1 MGIKTE
7 SGPQLFDKRDLIIR
21 HIIIALMAIFYGAI
35 GHINDPV
42 EELRLHI
49 FTTFLYIVIIWNGN
63 ILLLNLLDKR
73 ISLEKQLRAK
83 LLISGSIALT
93 WPIAVHY
100 LFYLLL
106 FPLIHGHQCDL
117 KSKENIANMVTSVII
132 TLLINSIFVANAFFR
147 QWKRT
152 LQEKEELKR
161 TSLSA
166 EFETLKSQINPHFL
180 FNSLNTLTTLI
191 EENPA
196 TATNFIHKLSDV
208 YRYVLNQKE
217 KETVTLGE
225 ELEFIQAYV
234 YLNQIRFGNNLCVHI
249 HVPAECRN
257 KSIATL
263 SLQML
268 LENAIKHNVISAKH
282 PLQINIS
289 ANGSELHIRNNL
301 QRKMNVESNG
311 IGLNNI
317 ITRYGYLTK
326 SQVEITETEDYFMVI
341 LPLI

>member
-7 SGPQLFDKRDLIIR
+7 SPYLFDKRDFLIR
-21 HIIIALMAIFYGAI
+21 HVIIALMAIFYGFI
-35 GHINDPV
+35 GHAQDTP

-49 FTTFLYIVIIWNGN
+49 FTTFLYIVFIWNGN

-73 ISLEKQLRAK
+73 ISIEKQLRFK
-83 LLISGSIALT
+83 LLISGSIALA
-93 WPIAVHY
+93 WPITVHY

-106 FPLIHGHQCDL
+106 FPIIHGHPCDL
-117 KSKENIANMVTSVII
+117 KSKENIANMVTSVVI
-132 TLLINSIFVANAFFR
+132 TLLINSIFVAKAFFS
-147 QWKRT
+147 QWKKV

-161 TSLSA
+161 TSISA

-180 FNSLNTLTTLI
+180 FNSLNTLTSLI
-191 EENPA
+191 EESPT

-225 ELEFIQAYV
+225 ELEFIQAYI
-234 YLNQIRFGNNLCVHI
+234 YLNQIRFGNNLRVHI
-249 HVPAECRN
+249 HIPAECRN

-268 LENAIKHNVISAKH
+268 LENAIKHNIISAKH
-282 PLQINIS
+282 PLEINIS

-326 SQVEITETEDYFMVI
+326 SQVEITETEEYFMVS